1 MVKKKKIKSLLI
13 GICKHCNK
21 QLFNTDSFVSFADK
35 RSAHFKCYKQN
46 TEQQQENNYAN
57 GRKEEI
63 QLF

>member
-1 MVKKKKIKSLLI
+1 M
-13 GICKHCNK
+13 
-21 QLFNTDSFVSFADK
+21 NTDSFVSFADK
-35 RSAHFKCYKQN
+35 KSAHFDCYKQD